1 MFICNC
7 HGIRSSEIHAACA
20 QGCRTVREIF
30 EQTAGAQPCCGKCVR
45 EIHDTLKGR
54 NFAVAAE

>member
-7 HGIRSSEIHAACA
+7 HGIRSSDIHAACA
-20 QGCRTVREIF
+20 QGCRTVRELF
-30 EQTAGAQPCCGKCVR
+30 DRTAGAQPCCGKCVR
-45 EIHDTLKGR
+45 EIHDALKGR

>member
-7 HGIRSSEIHAACA
+7 HGIRSSEIQAACA

-30 EQTAGAQPCCGKCVR
+30 ERTAGAQPCCGKCVR
-45 EIHDTLKGR
+45 EIADTLKSR
-54 NFAVAAE
+54 TYAIAAE